1 MSHDPLP
8 DYGSGVEHQGT
19 SQTLK
24 VPENLHDAHEKKVK
38 LLTVLASKNRSQR
51 QSPTNLDSVKNQN

>member
-1 MSHDPLP
+1 MSQDPLP
-8 DYGSGVEHQGT
+8 DYGGGVEHQGT

-24 VPENLHDAHEKKVK
+24 VLENLQDAHEKKVK

-51 QSPTNLDSVKNQN
+51 QSPTNLDHVKPQQ

>member
-1 MSHDPLP
+1 
-8 DYGSGVEHQGT
+8 VEDKVLHQGT

-24 VPENLHDAHEKKVK
+24 IPDNLQESHENKVK

-51 QSPTNLDSVKNQN
+51 QSPTNLDYVMPDLPKQSK